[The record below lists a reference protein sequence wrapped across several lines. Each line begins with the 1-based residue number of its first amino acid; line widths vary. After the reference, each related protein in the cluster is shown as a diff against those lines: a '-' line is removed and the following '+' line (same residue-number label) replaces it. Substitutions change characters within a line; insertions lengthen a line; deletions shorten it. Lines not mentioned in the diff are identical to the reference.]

1 MNKFISKNTKFY
13 IRNIVDTIK
22 VCTMQELKTI
32 ANIVKHYNNG
42 SDNILVEKSTG
53 IQINL
58 NKLDEET
65 LYILYVYIYSVKE
78 EGLLKK

>member
-32 ANIVKHYNNG
+32 ANIVKHYNDG

>member
-58 NKLDEET
+58 NRLDEET

>member
-32 ANIVKHYNNG
+32 VNIVKHYNNG

-58 NKLDEET
+58 NRLDEET